1 MKITPREKGEGEL
14 ARFARSTV
22 PEEKWGLLVVYHQSS
37 PHIIEGGRFFRN
49 EERVLRKGGILVFF
63 LIFFYPAHRVSP
75 YVSGFRVLGAQGL
88 ALLNMHSL
96 HAYIYPR
103 IFGFYHTFGDRDYN
117 AVPCTFSYL
126 HYLCIKFPTATRLY
140 LNRFVTTF
148 RFFIKSPEEG
158 WLVRPK
164 YRKNSSLR
172 RRRKR

>member
-103 IFGFYHTFGDRDYN
+103 IFGFYHTFGRIVIIMLCLAHLVIYI
-117 AVPCTFSYL
+117 TFVSNSQL
-126 HYLCIKFPTATRLY
+126 L
-140 LNRFVTTF
+140 
-148 RFFIKSPEEG
+148 
-158 WLVRPK
+158 LV
-164 YRKNSSLR
+164 YI
-172 RRRKR
+172 